1 MPSLG
6 RLMKTLCSSR
16 SSRVFR
22 KERWAMAKAKP
33 ITGLD
38 VQAPTGK
45 NARIIAKVRFEEMYE
60 WDRYADN
67 PYHVRELHNLRIA
80 AKRLRYTLEI
90 FEDVLPPAC
99 QSIADELS
107 QIQDELGAL
116 HDGDVMIALLRLCMG
131 GEDAGIVYE
140 QALVKAGK
148 QKSNGKLLL
157 QPALVAAVLD
167 PDVAPSA
174 RQRYGLEQLSLK
186 QLQLREE
193 RYRAFR
199 QHWYLLQARDF
210 RREILDVLNE

>member
-1 MPSLG
+1 
-6 RLMKTLCSSR
+6 
-16 SSRVFR
+16 
-22 KERWAMAKAKP
+22 MAKAKP
-33 ITGLD
+33 LTDLD
-38 VQAPTGK
+38 PRAPTGQ
-45 NARIIAKVRFEEMYE
+45 NARCIARTRLDEMYS
-60 WDRYADN
+60 WAADVDN
-67 PYHVRELHNLRIA
+67 PYEVRGLHNLRIA

-210 RREILDVLNE
+210 RCEILDVLNE